1 MTMFS
6 NPWFLARKEVKYWMR
21 DREVWLWTFFMPL
34 LFIFFI
40 GSVTRGGGGSSRGD
54 GKSTIAVEIPANAG
68 FLAEQIERRLED
80 NNFAIV
86 HPAADE
92 LAGHARRLA
101 IPDRFTDRVVAGEPL
116 SIQFRRQSGGLGND
130 FDRLRVGRAVYTVL
144 ADVIAAGKGEDRLT
158 ADQLEVLNQ
167 TPRALTVRIESAGKR
182 ETIPTGFEQAIPGT
196 LVVFVL
202 MNVLTSGAITLV
214 VDRRRGM
221 LRRLASTPISRG
233 EVFVGKWMSR
243 MILGLIQVVV
253 GLTAGTFLFG
263 MDWGPNLPMVVVVL
277 VAWASFCASVG
288 LLAGCLGGTPGQ
300 VIGLSI
306 LSSMVLAALGGC
318 WWPIEIT
325 PDWMQSLQK
334 CLPTGWAMDA
344 MHRLISF
351 RHGAA
356 SALPHVVGMLAAS
369 VGIGWIGARIFR
381 FQ

>member
-1 MTMFS
+1 M
-6 NPWFLARKEVKYWMR
+6 K

-34 LFIFFI
+34 LFIYFI
-40 GSVTRGGGGSSRGD
+40 GTVTGGAGGAGRGD
-54 GKSTIAVEIPANAG
+54 GKSTIAVKMPENAG
-68 FLAEQIERRLED
+68 FLAEQIERRLEE
-80 NNFAIV
+80 NNFAVV
-86 HPAADE
+86 HPSADE
-92 LAGHARRLA
+92 FANYGRRLT
-101 IPDRFTDRVVAGEPL
+101 IPARFTDRVAAGESL
-116 SIQFRRQSGGLGND
+116 SVQFHRQSGGLGND

-144 ADVIAAGKGEDRLT
+144 ADVIAAGEGEDRLT
-158 ADQLEVLNQ
+158 ADQLAALNQ
-167 TPRALTVRIESAGKR
+167 TPRALSLRIESAGKR

-202 MNVLTSGAITLV
+202 MNVLTSGAVTLV

-243 MILGLIQVVV
+243 MMLGMIQIAV
-253 GLTAGTFLFG
+253 GLAAGTFLFG
-263 MDWGPNLPMVVVVL
+263 MDWGPNLLMVLAVL
-277 VAWASFCASVG
+277 IAWASFCASVG

-351 RHGAA
+351 RHGVG
-356 SALPHVVGMLAAS
+356 SALPHVVGMLTSS
-369 VGIGWIGARIFR
+369 VVVGWIGTRLFR